1 MHARKLIMAL
11 SIIMLIA
18 AGAVLA
24 LWATSQGTPLTLPKA
39 EAAPQSIPLAILGDS
54 DSHSYQDTVSFPEGG
69 PDRGGRYRAQTWQ
82 WGELLS
88 RLRGDQLDLGPWGTW
103 GTRRAIAKTQDALG
117 WSGRFP
123 RKMDYRHNMAVSG
136 AVCQDLSQGRM
147 VKQLI
152 DLMNEKPQRW
162 RKGIVVIRIG
172 VNDVGTRQ
180 ALSGWAQNGRD
191 PKLVAQVQACIAQY
205 KQAVTS
211 IWQAH
216 PQVRFVL
223 VGLFDNSNWA
233 PLIDK
238 WQDPVA
244 LQNIATGLDAFNAP
258 LKSFAQHDKRL
269 SFFDDQAW
277 FKQHWGGRRADGS
290 PGYGVAHIDG
300 RWPTPNTSGN
310 SPNHA
315 NVQDGHA
322 GTIWNLLWTQAL
334 VRHINT
340 AFATDVPD
348 ISDQDLAH
356 YLSST
361 GISSW

>member
-1 MHARKLIMAL
+1 MHARRLIMAL
-11 SIIMLIA
+11 SIIMLITA
-18 AGAVLA
+18 CAVWA

-39 EAAPQSIPLAILGDS
+39 ETPPQSIPLAILGDS

-69 PDRGGRYRAQTWQ
+69 ADRGGRYRAQTWQ

-88 RLRGDQLDLGPWGTW
+88 RLRGDQLDLGLWRTW
-103 GTRRAIAKTQDALG
+103 GTRRVIAKAQDALG
-117 WSGRFP
+117 WQGRFP

-136 AVCQDLSQGRM
+136 AVCRDLSEGRM

-152 DLMNEKPQRW
+152 DLMNENPQRW
-162 RKGIVVIRIG
+162 QKGIVVIRIG

-180 ALSGWAQNGRD
+180 ALTAWAQNGRD
-191 PKLVAQVQACIAQY
+191 PKLMGRVQECIDQY
-205 KQAVTS
+205 KHAVTS

-233 PLIDK
+233 PLIDN
-238 WQDPVA
+238 WQDPVD
-244 LQNIATGLDAFNAP
+244 LQNIATGLNAFNAP
-258 LKSFAQHDKRL
+258 LKSFAEQDKRL

-277 FKQHWGGRRADGS
+277 FRQHWGGRHSDGS
-290 PGYGVAHIDG
+290 PHFGLAHIDG
-300 RWPTPNTSGN
+300 RWPTHNTSGD

-340 AFATDVPD
+340 AFATGVSD
-348 ISDQDLAH
+348 IRDQDLAH
-356 YLSST
+356 YLSSN